1 MPWIC
6 ESKVMKLKN
15 KIKEKIK
22 EVFYVNNGYIRTKD
36 ISCEGINRRY
46 LRDLIN
52 EGVIERIKQGLYKW
66 KDTKFDV
73 EEELINVSKIIHN
86 GVICLVSALAYYE
99 LTSYTPGEYT
109 IAVRRNYNIKLPD
122 YPPIKLYY
130 FSEKYY
136 MDGVEKI
143 DINGNI
149 IKIYNI
155 EKTICDCLRYEDK
168 ISKDI
173 IVESIKEYVK
183 RRDKNISKLMKY
195 AAKAKVKDVVQKYI
209 EVLI

>member
-1 MPWIC
+1 
-6 ESKVMKLKN
+6 MKLKN
-15 KIKEKIK
+15 EIKEKIK
-22 EVFYVNNGYIRTKD
+22 EIFYVNNGYIRTKD
-36 ISCEGINRRY
+36 ISSKDVNRRY

-52 EGVIERIKQGLYKW
+52 EGAIEKIKQGLYRW
-66 KDTKFDV
+66 KDAKFDV
-73 EEELINVSKIIHN
+73 EEELVNVSKIIHH

-99 LTSYTPGEYT
+99 LTTYTPGEYT

-130 FSEKYY
+130 FSDKYY
-136 MDGVEKI
+136 MDGIEKI

-155 EKTICDCLRYEDK
+155 EKTICDCLRYGNK

-183 RRDKNISKLMKY
+183 RRDKNISKLMNY
-195 AAKAKVKDVVQKYI
+195 AAKTKVKDIVQKYM
-209 EVLI
+209 EVLM

>member
-1 MPWIC
+1 MR
-6 ESKVMKLKN
+6 LKN

-22 EVFYVNNGYIRTKD
+22 EVFYVNHGYIRTKD
-36 ISCEGINRRY
+36 ISCAGINRRH

-52 EGVIERIKQGLYKW
+52 EDVIERIKQGLYRW
-66 KDTKFDV
+66 KDAKFDV
-73 EEELINVSKIIHN
+73 EEELINVSKIIQH

-109 IAVRRNYNIKLPD
+109 VAVRRNYNIKLPD

-130 FSEKYY
+130 FSDKYY

-173 IVESIKEYVK
+173 IIESIKEYVK

-195 AAKAKVKDVVQKYI
+195 AAKAKLKDVVQKYI

>member
-1 MPWIC
+1 
-6 ESKVMKLKN
+6 MKLKN

-22 EVFYVNNGYIRTKD
+22 EVFYINNGYIRTKD
-36 ISCEGINRRY
+36 ISSKGINRRC

-52 EGVIERIKQGLYKW
+52 EGVIERIKQGLYRW
-66 KDTKFDV
+66 KDAKFDV
-73 EEELINVSKIIHN
+73 EEELINVSKIIPQ

-99 LTSYTPGEYT
+99 LTTYTPGEYT

-130 FSEKYY
+130 FSDKDY

-155 EKTICDCLRYEDK
+155 EKTIYDCLRYRNK

-183 RRDKNISKLMKY
+183 RRDKNISKLMNY
-195 AAKAKVKDVVQKYI
+195 AAKAKVKDVVQQYM
-209 EVLI
+209 EVLM

>member
-1 MPWIC
+1 
-6 ESKVMKLKN
+6 MKLKN

-36 ISCEGINRRY
+36 ISSKGINRRY

-99 LTSYTPGEYT
+99 LTTYTPGEYT

-130 FSEKYY
+130 FSDKYY

-173 IVESIKEYVK
+173 IIESIKEYVK

-195 AAKAKVKDVVQKYI
+195 AAKAKLKDVVQKYI

>member
-22 EVFYVNNGYIRTKD
+22 EVFYVNNGYIRTKE
-36 ISCEGINRRY
+36 ISSKGINRRY

-109 IAVRRNYNIKLPD
+109 IAVRRNYNIKLPE

-130 FSEKYY
+130 FSNKYY

-143 DINGNI
+143 DVNGNI

-173 IVESIKEYVK
+173 IIESIKEYVK
-183 RRDKNISKLMKY
+183 RRDKNISKLMNY
-195 AAKAKVKDVVQKYI
+195 AAKAKVKDAVQKYI

>member
-1 MPWIC
+1 MI
-6 ESKVMKLKN
+6 ELRNEKKER
-15 KIKEKIK
+15 IKEI
-22 EVFYVNNGYIRTKD
+22 FYANHGYSSTGD
-36 ISCEGINRRY
+36 ISSAGIDRKY
-46 LRDLIN
+46 LKDLVN
-52 EGVIERIKQGLYKW
+52 EGNIERIKRGLYRW
-66 KDTKFDV
+66 KGAKFDV
-73 EEELINVSKIIHN
+73 EEELINVSKIIQH

-109 IAVRRNYNIKLPD
+109 VAVRRNYNIKLPD

-130 FSEKYY
+130 FSDKYY

-149 IKIYNI
+149 IKIYSI
-155 EKTICDCLRYEDK
+155 EKTICDCLRYGDK

-183 RRDKNISKLMKY
+183 RRDKNISKLMNY
-195 AAKAKVKDVVQKYI
+195 AAKAKVKDVVQKYM
-209 EVLI
+209 EVLM

>member
-1 MPWIC
+1 
-6 ESKVMKLKN
+6 MKLKN

-22 EVFYVNNGYIRTKD
+22 EIFYVNNGYIRTKD
-36 ISCEGINRRY
+36 ISSKGVNRRY

-52 EGVIERIKQGLYKW
+52 EGVIEKIKQGLYRW
-66 KDTKFDV
+66 KDAKFDV
-73 EEELINVSKIIHN
+73 EEELVNVSKIIHH

-99 LTSYTPGEYT
+99 LTTYTPGEYT

-130 FSEKYY
+130 FSDKYY
-136 MDGVEKI
+136 MDGIEKI

-155 EKTICDCLRYEDK
+155 EKTICDCLRYGNK

-183 RRDKNISKLMKY
+183 RRDKNISKLMNY
-195 AAKAKVKDVVQKYI
+195 AAKAKVKDVVQKYM
-209 EVLI
+209 EVLM

>member
-1 MPWIC
+1 M
-6 ESKVMKLKN
+6 KN

-22 EVFYVNNGYIRTKD
+22 EIFYVNNGYIRTRD
-36 ISCEGINRRY
+36 ISSKDVNRRY
-46 LRDLIN
+46 LRDLID
-52 EGVIERIKQGLYKW
+52 EGVIEKIKQGLYRW
-66 KDTKFDV
+66 KDAKFDV
-73 EEELINVSKIIHN
+73 EEELVNVSKIIHH

-99 LTSYTPGEYT
+99 LTTYTPGEYT
-109 IAVRRNYNIKLPD
+109 IAVGRNYNIKLPD

-130 FSEKYY
+130 FSDKYY
-136 MDGVEKI
+136 MDGIEKI

-155 EKTICDCLRYEDK
+155 EKTICDCLRYGNK

-183 RRDKNISKLMKY
+183 RRDKNISKLMNY
-195 AAKAKVKDVVQKYI
+195 AAKSKVKDVVQKYM

>member
-1 MPWIC
+1 VI
-6 ESKVMKLKN
+6 ELRNEKKER
-15 KIKEKIK
+15 IKEI
-22 EVFYVNNGYIRTKD
+22 FYANHGYSSTGD
-36 ISCEGINRRY
+36 ISSAGIDRKY
-46 LRDLIN
+46 LKDLVN
-52 EGVIERIKQGLYKW
+52 EGNIERIKRGLYRW
-66 KDTKFDV
+66 KGAKFDV
-73 EEELINVSKIIHN
+73 EEELINVSKIIQH

-130 FSEKYY
+130 FSDKYY

-149 IKIYNI
+149 IKMYNI

-173 IVESIKEYVK
+173 IVESIKEYIR
-183 RRDKNISKLMKY
+183 RRDKDISKLMNY
-195 AAKAKVKDVVQKYI
+195 ATKAKIKDVVQKYI
-209 EVLI
+209 EVLV

>member
-1 MPWIC
+1 
-6 ESKVMKLKN
+6 MKLKN

-22 EVFYVNNGYIRTKD
+22 EIFYVNNGYIRTRD
-36 ISCEGINRRY
+36 ISSKDVNRRY
-46 LRDLIN
+46 LRDLID
-52 EGVIERIKQGLYKW
+52 EGVIEKIKQGLYRW
-66 KDTKFDV
+66 KDAKFDV
-73 EEELINVSKIIHN
+73 EEELVNVSKIIHH

-99 LTSYTPGEYT
+99 LTTYTPGEYT
-109 IAVRRNYNIKLPD
+109 IAVGRNYNIKLPD

-130 FSEKYY
+130 FSDKYY
-136 MDGVEKI
+136 MDGIEKI

-155 EKTICDCLRYEDK
+155 EKTICDCLRYGNK

-183 RRDKNISKLMKY
+183 RRDKNISKLMNY
-195 AAKAKVKDVVQKYI
+195 AAKSKVKDVVQKYM
-209 EVLI
+209 EVLIWAMK

>member
-1 MPWIC
+1 VI
-6 ESKVMKLKN
+6 ELKN
-15 KIKEKIK
+15 KIREKIK
-22 EVFYVNNGYIRTKD
+22 EVFYANHGYSSTGD
-36 ISCEGINRRY
+36 ISTAGIDRRY

-52 EGVIERIKQGLYKW
+52 EDTIEKIKQGLYRW
-66 KDTKFDV
+66 KDVKFDV
-73 EEELINVSKIIHN
+73 EEELIAVSKIIPH

-99 LTSYTPGEYT
+99 LTTYTPGEYT
-109 IAVRRNYNIKLPD
+109 VAVKRNYNIKLPN

-130 FSEKYY
+130 FSDKYY
-136 MDGVEKI
+136 VDGVEKI

-183 RRDKNISKLMKY
+183 RRDKNISKLMNY
-195 AAKAKVKDVVQKYI
+195 ATKEKVRDVIQKYI
-209 EVLI
+209 EVLV

>member
-1 MPWIC
+1 
-6 ESKVMKLKN
+6 MKLKN
-15 KIKEKIK
+15 EIKEKIK
-22 EVFYVNNGYIRTKD
+22 EIFYVNNGYIRTKD
-36 ISCEGINRRY
+36 ISSKDVNRRY

-52 EGVIERIKQGLYKW
+52 EGVIEKIKQGLYRW
-66 KDTKFDV
+66 KDAKFDV
-73 EEELINVSKIIHN
+73 EEELVNVSKIIHH

-99 LTSYTPGEYT
+99 LTTYTPGEYT

-130 FSEKYY
+130 FSDKYY
-136 MDGVEKI
+136 MDGIEKI
-143 DINGNI
+143 DTNGNI

-155 EKTICDCLRYEDK
+155 EKTICDCLRYGNK

-183 RRDKNISKLMKY
+183 RRDKNISKLMNY
-195 AAKAKVKDVVQKYI
+195 AAKAKVKDVVQKYM
-209 EVLI
+209 EVLMWEMK

>member
-1 MPWIC
+1 
-6 ESKVMKLKN
+6 MKLKN

-22 EVFYVNNGYIRTKD
+22 EVFYVNHGYIRTKD
-36 ISCEGINRRY
+36 ISSKGINRKY

-52 EGVIERIKQGLYKW
+52 EDTIERIKRGLYRW
-66 KDTKFDV
+66 KDAKFDV
-73 EEELINVSKIIHN
+73 EEELINVSKIVQH
-86 GVICLVSALAYYE
+86 GVICLVSALAYHE
-99 LTSYTPGEYT
+99 LTTYTPGEYT
-109 IAVRRNYNIKLPD
+109 IAVRRSYNIKLPD

-130 FSEKYY
+130 FSDKYY

-143 DINGNI
+143 DINENI

-173 IVESIKEYVK
+173 IIESIKEYVK
-183 RRDKNISKLMKY
+183 RRDKNISKLMNY

>member
-1 MPWIC
+1 
-6 ESKVMKLKN
+6 MKLKN

-22 EVFYVNNGYIRTKD
+22 EVFYVNHGYIRTKD
-36 ISCEGINRRY
+36 ISSKGINRKY

-52 EGVIERIKQGLYKW
+52 EDTIERIKRGLYRW
-66 KDTKFDV
+66 KDAKFDV
-73 EEELINVSKIIHN
+73 EEELINVSKIVQH
-86 GVICLVSALAYYE
+86 GVICLVSALAYHE
-99 LTSYTPGEYT
+99 LTTYTPGEYT

-130 FSEKYY
+130 FSDKYY

-143 DINGNI
+143 DINENI

-173 IVESIKEYVK
+173 IIESIKEYVK
-183 RRDKNISKLMKY
+183 RRDKNISKLMNY

>member
-1 MPWIC
+1 
-6 ESKVMKLKN
+6 MKN
-15 KIKEKIK
+15 EIKEKIK
-22 EVFYVNNGYIRTKD
+22 EIFYVNNGYIRTRD
-36 ISCEGINRRY
+36 ISSKDVNRRY

-52 EGVIERIKQGLYKW
+52 EGVIEKIKQGLYRW

-109 IAVRRNYNIKLPD
+109 VAVKRNYNIKLPN

-130 FSEKYY
+130 FSDKYY
-136 MDGVEKI
+136 MDGIEKI

-173 IVESIKEYVK
+173 IIESIKEYVK
-183 RRDKNISKLMKY
+183 RRDKNISKLMNY
-195 AAKAKVKDVVQKYI
+195 AAKAKLKDVVQKYI

>member
-1 MPWIC
+1 
-6 ESKVMKLKN
+6 MKLKN

-22 EVFYVNNGYIRTKD
+22 EIFYVNNGYIRTRD
-36 ISCEGINRRY
+36 ISSKDVNRRY
-46 LRDLIN
+46 LRDLID
-52 EGVIERIKQGLYKW
+52 EGVIEKIKQGLYRW
-66 KDTKFDV
+66 KDAKFDV
-73 EEELINVSKIIHN
+73 EEELVNVSKIIHH

-99 LTSYTPGEYT
+99 LTTYTPGEYT
-109 IAVRRNYNIKLPD
+109 IAVGRNYNIKLPD

-130 FSEKYY
+130 FSDKYY
-136 MDGVEKI
+136 MDGIEKI

-155 EKTICDCLRYEDK
+155 EKTICDCLRYENK

-183 RRDKNISKLMKY
+183 RSGKNISKLMNY
-195 AAKAKVKDVVQKYI
+195 AAKAKVKDVVQKYM
-209 EVLI
+209 EVLM

>member
-1 MPWIC
+1 MI
-6 ESKVMKLKN
+6 KLRNDK
-15 KIKEKIK
+15 KEKIK
-22 EVFYVNNGYIRTKD
+22 EIFYANHGYSSTGD
-36 ISCEGINRRY
+36 ISSAGIDRKY
-46 LRDLIN
+46 LKVLVN
-52 EGVIERIKQGLYKW
+52 EGNIERIKRGLYRW

-73 EEELINVSKIIHN
+73 EEELITVSKIIQQ
-86 GVICLVSALAYYE
+86 GIICLVSALAYYD

-109 IAVRRNYNIKLPD
+109 VAVRRNYNIKLPD

-130 FSEKYY
+130 FSNKYY
-136 MDGVEKI
+136 MRGIEEI

-173 IVESIKEYVK
+173 IVESIKEYIR
-183 RRDKNISKLMKY
+183 RRDKDISKLMDY
-195 AAKAKVKDVVQKYI
+195 AAEAKVKNAVQKYI
-209 EVLI
+209 EVLV

>member
-1 MPWIC
+1 
-6 ESKVMKLKN
+6 MKN
-15 KIKEKIK
+15 EIKEKIK
-22 EVFYVNNGYIRTKD
+22 EIFYVNNGYIRTKD
-36 ISCEGINRRY
+36 ISSKDVNRRY

-52 EGVIERIKQGLYKW
+52 EGVIEKIKQGLYRW

-173 IVESIKEYVK
+173 IIESIKEYVK
-183 RRDKNISKLMKY
+183 RRDKNISKLMNY
-195 AAKAKVKDVVQKYI
+195 AAKAKLKDVVQKYI

>member
-1 MPWIC
+1 
-6 ESKVMKLKN
+6 MKLKN

-22 EVFYVNNGYIRTKD
+22 EVFYVNHGYIRTKD
-36 ISCEGINRRY
+36 ITSKGINRKY

-52 EGVIERIKQGLYKW
+52 EDTIERIKRGLYRW
-66 KDTKFDV
+66 KDTTFDV
-73 EEELINVSKIIHN
+73 EEELINVSKIVQH

-99 LTSYTPGEYT
+99 LTTYTPGEYT

-130 FSEKYY
+130 FSDKYY

-168 ISKDI
+168 IGKDI
-173 IVESIKEYVK
+173 IIESIKEYVK
-183 RRDKNISKLMKY
+183 RRDKNISKLMNY
-195 AAKAKVKDVVQKYI
+195 SAKAKVKDIVQKYI
-209 EVLI
+209 EVLV

>member
-1 MPWIC
+1 
-6 ESKVMKLKN
+6 MKN
-15 KIKEKIK
+15 EIKEKIK
-22 EVFYVNNGYIRTKD
+22 EIFYVNNGYIRTKD
-36 ISCEGINRRY
+36 ISSKDVNRRY

-52 EGVIERIKQGLYKW
+52 EGVIEKIKQGLYRW
-66 KDTKFDV
+66 KDAKFDV
-73 EEELINVSKIIHN
+73 EEELVNVSKIIHH

-99 LTSYTPGEYT
+99 LTTYTPGEYT

-130 FSEKYY
+130 FSVKYY
-136 MDGVEKI
+136 MDGIEKI

-155 EKTICDCLRYEDK
+155 EKTICDCLRYGNK

-183 RRDKNISKLMKY
+183 RRDKNISKLMNY
-195 AAKAKVKDVVQKYI
+195 AAKAKVKDVVQKYM
-209 EVLI
+209 EVLM

>member
-1 MPWIC
+1 
-6 ESKVMKLKN
+6 MKLKN

-22 EVFYVNNGYIRTKD
+22 EAFYINNGYIRTKD
-36 ISCEGINRRY
+36 ISSQGINRRY

-52 EGVIERIKQGLYKW
+52 EGVIERIKQGLYRW
-66 KDTKFDV
+66 KDAKFDV
-73 EEELINVSKIIHN
+73 EEELINVSKIIQH

-130 FSEKYY
+130 FSDKYY

-143 DINGNI
+143 NINGNI

-183 RRDKNISKLMKY
+183 RRDKNISKLMNY

>member
-1 MPWIC
+1 MPWVC
-6 ESKVMKLKN
+6 ESKVIELKS
-15 KIKEKIK
+15 KSREKIK
-22 EVFYVNNGYIRTKD
+22 EVFYVNHGYIRTKD
-36 ISCEGINRRY
+36 ISSKGINRRY

-52 EGVIERIKQGLYKW
+52 EGVIERIKQGLYRW
-66 KDTKFDV
+66 KDAKFDV
-73 EEELINVSKIIHN
+73 EEELINVSKIIHH

-99 LTSYTPGEYT
+99 LTTYTPGEYT

-130 FSEKYY
+130 FSDKYY

-173 IVESIKEYVK
+173 IIESIKEYVK
-183 RRDKNISKLMKY
+183 RKDKNISKLMNY

-209 EVLI
+209 EVLV